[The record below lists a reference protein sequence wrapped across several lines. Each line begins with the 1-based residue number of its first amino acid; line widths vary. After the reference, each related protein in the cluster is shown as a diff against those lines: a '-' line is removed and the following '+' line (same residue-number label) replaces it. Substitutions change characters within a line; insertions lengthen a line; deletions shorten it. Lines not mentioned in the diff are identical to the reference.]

1 MSLDIIIFLFYLKS
15 SPNQFFQ
22 HKNVRYKISTV
33 RIFLNQ
39 TMTKTRKWG
48 KFYII
53 PAYEVKPAQSTQRNG
68 RAAAAIKGNKEALAG
83 HLTSCQVHVHSKS
96 LIETRLSTGFNLV
109 NRWTK

>member
-1 MSLDIIIFLFYLKS
+1 MSFDIIIFLFYLKS
-15 SPNQFFQ
+15 TPNQFFL
-22 HKNVRYKISTV
+22 HKKDGYEIFIV

-53 PAYEVKPAQSTQRNG
+53 RAYEVKPAQSTQRNG

-83 HLTSCQVHVHSKS
+83 HLTSCQVHVQSKS

-109 NRWTK
+109 NRSTK